1 MFPHFYPTV
10 RPVHKKNSLSSNQTV
25 LEGRTATF
33 YCLTEAFPTATTNKW
48 FKDGNEISNSQDF
61 ETLKISDT
69 ESRLTIK
76 NAKKGSVGQYSFD
89 GTNAVGTG
97 DRKSA
102 FLLVNCKLSYL
113 LWTGQCFRFVKYVYW
128 FCYPVQVMI
137 LV

>member
-1 MFPHFYPTV
+1 MFSHFYPTV

-25 LEGRTATF
+25 LEGRSATF

-76 NAKKGSVGQYSFD
+76 NAKKGSAGQYSCD

-102 FLLVNCKLSYL
+102 FLLVNCKLY
-113 LWTGQCFRFVKYVYW
+113 
-128 FCYPVQVMI
+128 
-137 LV
+137 